1 MLIMSDELDAASQ
14 NSQENSD
21 EDELDVGEK
30 NDLSNPEDSGSS
42 SMRNKLPGD
51 SYPNNLL

>member
-1 MLIMSDELDAASQ
+1 MSDELDAASQ